1 MKKKIVLLSLGGS
14 VGKTLIATQLLH
26 SHLPHAKILCV
37 DGVNETARNFKIEN
51 CELHS
56 GDEFNKTYRELMSS
70 QSDLIVDVG
79 GSKECKEFLDGMMA
93 INGSDEVTK
102 FIIPSRPNSKD
113 QGCAMETIYRLLMD
127 DADENAVAAKIS
139 VIFTDVKKSV
149 EEEFEQLINF
159 MRKVGLTPDLNLMI
173 QHSPIYSE
181 MIENHE
187 LIINILADET
197 DYKQKA
203 ANRKEGDNTDHVGK
217 LMRQRMA
224 RNQAWP
230 NLQNV
235 YNHLFPES

>member
-1 MKKKIVLLSLGGS
+1 MKKIVIASLGGS
-14 VGKTLIATQLLH
+14 VGKTLITTQLLH

-37 DGVNETARNFKIEN
+37 DGVNETARNFRIEN

-56 GDEFNKTYRELMSS
+56 GDEFNKTYRELMQS
-70 QSDLIVDVG
+70 QSDVIVDVG

-93 INGSDEVTK
+93 INGSDEVTN
-102 FIIPSRPNSKD
+102 FIVPSRPNSKD

-127 DADENAVAAKIS
+127 EDEAVMASKIS
-139 VIFTDVKKSV
+139 VIFTDCKKSV
-149 EEEFEQLINF
+149 EEEFEQLLDF
-159 MRKVGLTPDLNLMI
+159 MRKVGLTPNLNLMI

-181 MIENHE
+181 MIERHE
-187 LIINILADET
+187 LISNIVSDET
-197 DYKQKA
+197 DYKHKA
-203 ANRKEGDNTDHVGK
+203 ANRRDGDNTDYIGK

-235 YNHLFPES
+235 YKNLFPEG